1 MSTNHQHKIQV
12 NSYLYSFL
20 MSARIVE
27 YRCMQP
33 TTQPEEPTA
42 QHSTPFGLLTP
53 AQLAS
58 QLGVTT
64 RTLQRWEVERTGPP
78 RVVIGKQVF
87 YRTVSVLAWVE
98 SCEQRR
104 GRAR

>member
-1 MSTNHQHKIQV
+1 
-12 NSYLYSFL
+12 
-20 MSARIVE
+20 MSACIVD

-33 TTQPEEPTA
+33 TTQSDEPA
-42 QHSTPFGLLTP
+42 VQHSTPLGLLTP
-53 AQLAS
+53 DQLAS
-58 QLGVTT
+58 QLGVTV

-78 RVVIGKQVF
+78 RTVIGKQVF

-104 GRAR
+104 SRTR